1 MDRSDQSAPQRRFA
15 EVAQSVLAGIADGRF
30 PRGSKLPAD
39 RDLATM
45 LGVSRST
52 AREALLVLELIGAID
67 IRHGDGVYVSSK
79 PMTVD
84 EDDAILNGEPRDLI
98 ESRGLL
104 EPVTTRLAAERISA
118 EQVAEL
124 RSLIDGAEAAVR
136 GNDAMR
142 FRELGFRFHSR
153 LAACCGNQLLG
164 EVVAQLV
171 DVSRHPLWTLINDHA
186 LRTAE
191 MRMEQIHEHRAV
203 LDAIEAG
210 DGALAEQAMR
220 SHLTE
225 LERVVFAKERPT
237 TRTTP
242 PQST

>member
-15 EVAQSVLAGIADGRF
+15 EVAQSILAGIADGRF
-30 PRGSKLPAD
+30 LRGSKLPAD

-67 IRHGDGVYVSSK
+67 IRHGDGVYVSTK
-79 PMTVD
+79 PMAID
-84 EDDAILNGEPRDLI
+84 EHDVILNGEPRDLI

-104 EPVTTRLAAERISA
+104 EPVTTRLTAERISA
-118 EQVAEL
+118 EQLVEL
-124 RSLIDGAEAAVR
+124 RELIDRAEAAVHES
-136 GNDAMR
+136 NALQ
-142 FRELGFRFHSR
+142 FREFGFAFHSR

-171 DVSRHPLWTLINDHA
+171 DVERHPLWTLINDHA
-186 LRTAE
+186 LRTPE
-191 MRMEQIHEHRAV
+191 MRLEQIQQHRTV

-210 DGALAEQAMR
+210 DGPRAEQAMR
-220 SHLTE
+220 AHLVE
-225 LERVVFAKERPT
+225 LERTVFAKERPS
-237 TRTTP
+237 TRNLP
-242 PQST
+242 LQ